1 MRFIL
6 VSLITVFFHVY
17 HVSTFELERN
27 AETKTF
33 QLSVHVFADDLKE
46 EIEFEEEPSHNQM
59 ATFFK
64 DKFKLTSNSQVIDMN
79 YLGFEFENEHDYYI
93 YFESKKTSKVKEL
106 KFYTNL
112 FTDKFIDQ
120 KNRFLFKNNQK
131 TYTAILDDTKNTAT
145 FKLN

>member
-46 EIEFEEEPSHNQM
+46 EIEFEEEPSNNQM